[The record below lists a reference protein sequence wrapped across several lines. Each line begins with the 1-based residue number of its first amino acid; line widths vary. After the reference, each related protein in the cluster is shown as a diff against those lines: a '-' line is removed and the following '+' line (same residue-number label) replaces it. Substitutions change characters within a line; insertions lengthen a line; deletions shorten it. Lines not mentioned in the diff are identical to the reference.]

1 MPTAPPPALDRT
13 AEDALYPCS
22 DGEPMAEDMWQSWA
36 MMTAAGDLGV
46 ALPEAL
52 VALDILMY
60 PEEGNPNNR
69 ISPDVLVALGLGTHN
84 RMSYLVW
91 REGKPP
97 DWVLEVA
104 SPSTAARDLDAKRH
118 AYAAMAVPEYWLF
131 DPQGDLFP
139 PGTPRLQG
147 LTLVRG
153 EYEPLA
159 ARLTGGA
166 RTIRSRA
173 LGLDL
178 RVEGKLIRFRDPVT
192 GEDVRHQ
199 DEAEAAARREA
210 ARAEREAARA
220 RQATE
225 GAEREAARARQATER
240 AEQEAARAQRATA
253 DLAAAQTRIAE
264 LEAAALRAR
273 GPAE

>member
-1 MPTAPPPALDRT
+1 MPTAPPPALDRA

-104 SPSTAARDLDAKRH
+104 SPSTVGHELDAKRH
-118 AYAAMAVPEYWLF
+118 IYAAIGVPEYWQF
-131 DPQGDLFP
+131 DPRGDLFP
-139 PGTPRLQG
+139 PSAPQLLG
-147 LTLVRG
+147 LTLANG
-153 EYEPLA
+153 EYQPLP
-159 ARLTGGA
+159 ARFADGVQ
-166 RTIRSRA
+166 TIRSPT

-178 RVEGKLIRFRDPVT
+178 RADGEYVRFRHPAT
-192 GEDVRHQ
+192 SEDVLHHSEV
-199 DEAEAAARREA
+199 EAL
-210 ARAEREAARA
+210 
-220 RQATE
+220 
-225 GAEREAARARQATER
+225 
-240 AEQEAARAQRATA
+240 AQRQVALAQHTTA
-253 DLAAAQTRIAE
+253 PAQRDLAAARARIAE
-264 LEAAALRAR
+264 LEAALERQR
-273 GPAE
+273 VFSSDEPL

>member
-1 MPTAPPPALDRT
+1 MPTAPPPALDRA

-104 SPSTAARDLDAKRH
+104 SPSTVEHELDAKRH
-118 AYAAMAVPEYWLF
+118 IYAAIGVPEYWQF
-131 DPQGDLFP
+131 DPRGDLFP

-159 ARLTGGA
+159 ARFTGGA

-178 RVEGKLIRFRDPVT
+178 RAEGKLIRFRDPVT

-225 GAEREAARARQATER
+225 RAEREAARARQATER

-253 DLAAAQTRIAE
+253 DLTAAQTRIAE

>member
-1 MPTAPPPALDRT
+1 MPTAPPPALDRA

-104 SPSTAARDLDAKRH
+104 SHSTVEHELDAKRH
-118 AYAAMAVPEYWLF
+118 IYAAIGVPEYWQF
-131 DPQGDLFP
+131 DPRGDLFP
-139 PGTPRLQG
+139 PSP
-147 LTLVRG
+147 
-153 EYEPLA
+153 
-159 ARLTGGA
+159 
-166 RTIRSRA
+166 
-173 LGLDL
+173 
-178 RVEGKLIRFRDPVT
+178 
-192 GEDVRHQ
+192 
-199 DEAEAAARREA
+199 AAARPNVGQRRVPA
-210 ARAEREAARA
+210 LAGAVRGRRADHPQPRAGAGLACGWRVRPLPPSGDQRGCSPPQRGRGAGPTTGSTRAAHDRARAAGLGRRAGAYRGVGGCLGASACLFER
-220 RQATE
+220 
-225 GAEREAARARQATER
+225 
-240 AEQEAARAQRATA
+240 
-253 DLAAAQTRIAE
+253 
-264 LEAAALRAR
+264 
-273 GPAE
+273 

>member
-1 MPTAPPPALDRT
+1 MPTAPPPALDRA

-104 SPSTAARDLDAKRH
+104 SPSTVGHELDAKRH
-118 AYAAMAVPEYWLF
+118 IYGGDRRAGVLAV
-131 DPQGDLFP
+131 
-139 PGTPRLQG
+139 RS
-147 LTLVRG
+147 
-153 EYEPLA
+153 
-159 ARLTGGA
+159 AR
-166 RTIRSRA
+166 R
-173 LGLDL
+173 
-178 RVEGKLIRFRDPVT
+178 PVPAQ
-192 GEDVRHQ
+192 RP
-199 DEAEAAARREA
+199 AAARPSRWPTASTSPCRRGSWTACRPSA
-210 ARAEREAARA
+210 APRWGWTCVRMASTSASAIRRPARDILHHGEAERKAA
-220 RQATE
+220 Q
-225 GAEREAARARQATER
+225 
-240 AEQEAARAQRATA
+240 AQRATEQTQR
-253 DLAAAQTRIAE
+253 DLAAAQARIAE
-264 LEAAALRAR
+264 LEAALERQR
-273 GPAE
+273 VER

>member
-1 MPTAPPPALDRT
+1 MPAAPPPSTALDRA

-22 DGEPMAEDMWQSWA
+22 DGKRMAEDMWQSRA
-36 MMTAAGDLGV
+36 MLAAAGDLGV

-104 SPSTAARDLDAKRH
+104 SPSTAACDLDAKRH
-118 AYAAMAVPEYWLF
+118 VYAAMGVPEYWLF
-131 DPQGDLFP
+131 DPQGGLFQ
-139 PGTPRLQG
+139 PGMPRLQG
-147 LTLVRG
+147 LTLARG
-153 EYEPLA
+153 EYEPLS
-159 ARLTGGA
+159 ARLVDGVY
-166 RTIRSRA
+166 TIRSNT

-178 RVEGKLIRFRDPVT
+178 RADGELIRFRDPAT
-192 GEDVRHQ
+192 GEDVRHY
-199 DEAEAAARREA
+199 DEAEVAAK
-210 ARAEREAARA
+210 
-220 RQATE
+220 
-225 GAEREAARARQATER
+225 
-240 AEQEAARAQRATA
+240 RATA
-253 DLAAAQTRIAE
+253 DLAAAQRRIAE

-273 GPAE
+273 RPAE